1 MNRFSVVIPV
11 VPSHDFFVFDLL
23 KSLSSDSTFLHEIIV
38 ARSELPKSKESDY
51 LAELRKYAR
60 SVGLNTSIHVAG
72 SPQSRLAGA
81 NRNAG
86 WEMAAAEYV
95 AFLDADDE
103 YSSER
108 FKVLNLIIDRS
119 HPDAIVH
126 SFTFDEIDFVTAETA
141 ETAETI
147 FESLVTS
154 EDMRI
159 ATFPDGE
166 RKFDLEI
173 SGSGASNLI
182 LPAAYS
188 EIGIHHAHIT
198 VKNSIRNEVRFRT
211 EYPRREDGLF
221 CRDLLYRGYD
231 IIFSP
236 LKLSKWVTERSTAK
250 SSKNAKLL
258 IPIKTLKK
266 LYSLFRR

>member
-1 MNRFSVVIPV
+1 M
-11 VPSHDFFVFDLL
+11 
-23 KSLSSDSTFLHEIIV
+23 HEVIV
-38 ARSELPKSKESDY
+38 ARSELSKSKSSDY
-51 LAELRKYAR
+51 LADLRKYAR
-60 SVGLNTSIHVAG
+60 SVGLTTSIHVAG
-72 SPQSRLAGA
+72 STQSRLAGA

-86 WEMAAAEYV
+86 WELATAEYV

-108 FKVLNLIIDRS
+108 FKILNLIIDRS

-126 SFTFDEIDFVTAETA
+126 SFTFDKIDFVTAETGEA
-141 ETAETI
+141 I

-166 RKFDLEI
+166 RNFDLEV
-173 SGSGASNLI
+173 SGPGASNLI
-182 LPAAYS
+182 LPAACS
-188 EIGIHHAHIT
+188 EFGIHHSHIT

-221 CRDLLYRGYD
+221 CRDLLFGGYD

-236 LKLSKWVTERSTAK
+236 LKLSRWVTERSTAK
-250 SSKNAKLL
+250 STKKANLL